1 MTTDTHPPAATRY
14 HDLDAVRA
22 LALLLGVA
30 LHGVMSFMAPRIW
43 VIADRSTDVGLDVL
57 FYVIHMFRMTTFF
70 VLAGFFARMMMQK
83 KGVASFVGNRLKRVG
98 LPLVAF
104 WPVAIA
110 AIITFAILANMPAPG
125 SAAASAPPPPPP
137 TLATFPLTHL
147 WFLYVLLLLYAGAVV
162 IKLATDVLHVGGF
175 LGRALDKVV
184 GILTKTDLITG
195 VLMLP
200 VFFAFYANP
209 QWLMWMGILTPDAGF
224 VPNMMAVAAFSTAFA
239 FGWWLNRRADLLEH
253 LAGRWFVYALSA
265 GLGTWLCV
273 HMAGVEAKIVPV
285 NGHDHPV
292 YAALY
297 ALAGWSWTFALIGAA
312 RAFLKRENPAI
323 RYIADASYWIYLVH
337 IPLVMGLQYA
347 VMKLDWPA
355 EPKFAIVLVG
365 TLALAL
371 VTYQLFVRYSFI
383 GTILNGS
390 KRKAKRGAAA
400 ADEVTA

>member
-1 MTTDTHPPAATRY
+1 MTVDTHPPATTRY

-30 LHGVMSFMAPRIW
+30 LHGVMSFMEPRIW

-83 KGVASFVGNRLKRVG
+83 KGVAHFVGNRLKRVG

-162 IKLATDVLHVGGF
+162 IKLVTDVLHVGGF
-175 LGRALDKVV
+175 LGRVLDKAV
-184 GILTKTDLITG
+184 GMLTKTDLITG

-200 VFFAFYANP
+200 VFLRLLRQSAVADVD
-209 QWLMWMGILTPDAGF
+209 GHPDA
-224 VPNMMAVAAFSTAFA
+224 
-239 FGWWLNRRADLLEH
+239 RRRLRAQHDGRGRLLDR
-253 LAGRWFVYALSA
+253 LCLR
-265 GLGTWLCV
+265 LG
-273 HMAGVEAKIVPV
+273 G
-285 NGHDHPV
+285 
-292 YAALY
+292 
-297 ALAGWSWTFALIGAA
+297 
-312 RAFLKRENPAI
+312 
-323 RYIADASYWIYLVH
+323 
-337 IPLVMGLQYA
+337 
-347 VMKLDWPA
+347 
-355 EPKFAIVLVG
+355 
-365 TLALAL
+365 
-371 VTYQLFVRYSFI
+371 
-383 GTILNGS
+383 
-390 KRKAKRGAAA
+390 
-400 ADEVTA
+400 